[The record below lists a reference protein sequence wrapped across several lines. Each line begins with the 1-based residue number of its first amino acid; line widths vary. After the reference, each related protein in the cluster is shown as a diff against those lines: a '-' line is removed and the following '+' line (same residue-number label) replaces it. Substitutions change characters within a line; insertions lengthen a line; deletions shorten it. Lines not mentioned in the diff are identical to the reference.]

1 VSADGPTGR
10 DFGRLEAQVDA
21 LDSKFDTLSSK
32 IDTLTA
38 KLEELQHL
46 AERGKGAYWGA
57 LGLASTVGAVVAW
70 AVKTFSGKVPTP

>member
-1 VSADGPTGR
+1 MSDIPTPR
-10 DFGRLEAQVDA
+10 EFGQLEERVRA
-21 LDSKFDTLSSK
+21 LDSKFNQLNDKMDECNHQLAE
-32 IDTLTA
+32 LTR
-38 KLEELQHL
+38 L

>member
-1 VSADGPTGR
+1 MDSPSPR
-10 DFGRLEAQVDA
+10 EFGQLEERVRA
-21 LDSKFDTLSSK
+21 LDSKFGHMNDQLDAMNTKL
-32 IDTLTA
+32 DELTR
-38 KLEELQHL
+38 L